1 MRLLSQYCLKMLMD
15 IAYSHYDLDKTAADS
30 LQSYGVVQPKPQ
42 PVLPQL
48 GRLLHIEQR
57 FIADGFDFWLLA
69 GQFLPKKLYELQI
82 VKHVGASR

>member
-1 MRLLSQYCLKMLMD
+1 MGLLSQYCLKRRID

-48 GRLLHIEQR
+48 AHLQHIKQR
-57 FIADGFDFWLLA
+57 FIANGFAF
-69 GQFLPKKLYELQI
+69 
-82 VKHVGASR
+82 